1 MSRDIVEVNCA
12 KDIAMAKKLIDDGF
26 APELV
31 KGAEFQGILEMPVI
45 HREKVKHLPSRLRP
59 FSQRGV
65 TAMLDEYMCFYEHDK
80 RFEQILLSAR
90 AYLSAVKKFGGIV
103 SPDCSLYVDM
113 PLVLQLVNTYLNRA
127 LGHYFQYH
135 GITVIPN
142 VRWGDERSYLGIP
155 GELEPFAFL
164 GIERGSVVSVGTYGC
179 IRGREAKYHFKEG
192 LKAMVRTIMPEKVLV
207 YGSMP
212 DVLFYEVSDS
222 CEFVRYPDWISL
234 RKGGG

>member
-113 PLVLQLVNTYLNRA
+113 PLVLQLVNT
-127 LGHYFQYH
+127 
-135 GITVIPN
+135 
-142 VRWGDERSYLGIP
+142 
-155 GELEPFAFL
+155 
-164 GIERGSVVSVGTYGC
+164 
-179 IRGREAKYHFKEG
+179 
-192 LKAMVRTIMPEKVLV
+192 
-207 YGSMP
+207 
-212 DVLFYEVSDS
+212 
-222 CEFVRYPDWISL
+222 
-234 RKGGG
+234 